1 MAGMAGT
8 PPEATWVKT
17 REAADRLEVTPE
29 TLTAWIGQGRVPEH
43 QYRKLAKGYRFREDF
58 VRDPVLRTVATASVT
73 EARNVR

>member
-1 MAGMAGT
+1 MAGTAST

-58 VRDPVLRTVATASVT
+58 VRDPLL
-73 EARNVR
+73 RNVSAAVRPEAGK